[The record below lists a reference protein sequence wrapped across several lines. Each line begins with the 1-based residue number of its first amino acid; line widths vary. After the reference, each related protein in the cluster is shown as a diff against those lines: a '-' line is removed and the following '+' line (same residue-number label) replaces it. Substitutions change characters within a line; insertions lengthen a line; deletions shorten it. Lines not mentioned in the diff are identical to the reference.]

1 MPTVNLAP
9 TFGVGWQAL
18 NNSGAVLTGG
28 KLYTYAAG
36 TTTPETT
43 YTTSAGNI
51 AHANPIVLNA
61 AGRVGSGGEIWL
73 TSTLIYK
80 FVLTDSNDVT
90 IATYDNVT
98 GINDI
103 DASQVSYTPPFT
115 GSVTTNVEDKLA
127 QTVSVIDFGAVGD
140 GVTDDTAAIQTAVDA
155 ALGSASGTLWLPEGN
170 YAVTS
175 INIYP
180 TGGKSLVMVG
190 DGPLNSKFV
199 KYGAGTDPLLNISGT
214 AGGGGGNGVVSKC
227 QFKNFGVQGT
237 AKGFIGIYADTLAH
251 FFMEGVY
258 VTACSIGL
266 RSLGS
271 LIFACRSCYF
281 IGNDIGFQADQSPVN
296 SGYSNLIKFDDCVFQ
311 SNSTYHGLLNKG
323 QQIVFQNC
331 DFESGTTSFRV
342 ASTYEDETGY
352 SSVTWNNCWWE
363 GNSSNPVIVDS
374 NNTWVTMRDCTLYG
388 VASSVTI
395 NGSGNNVCIE
405 NCYGTEYLN
414 MVDSTGSITI
424 SNCLFPI
431 YSIST
436 PNQVITNLNSNSG
449 RISFS
454 ADKINTS
461 EGSVSTTSG
470 VAVNIASTGTNQV
483 TIVTAY
489 ISGASV
495 NETCSGIVIEGVI
508 SNVSNGSNMSLSVS
522 GASIQVTQTTGIS
535 QTVRYVVLRI
545 R

>member
-1 MPTVNLAP
+1 MSLTKVSFSMIAGDAIN
-9 TFGVGWQAL
+9 AL
-18 NNSGAVLTGG
+18 D
-28 KLYTYAAG
+28 Y
-36 TTTPETT
+36 
-43 YTTSAGNI
+43 
-51 AHANPIVLNA
+51 
-61 AGRVGSGGEIWL
+61 
-73 TSTLIYK
+73 
-80 FVLTDSNDVT
+80 
-90 IATYDNVT
+90 
-98 GINDI
+98 
-103 DASQVSYTPPFT
+103 
-115 GSVTTNVEDKLA
+115 
-127 QTVSVIDFGAVGD
+127 GAVGD
-140 GVTDDTAAIQTAVDA
+140 GTTDDTAAIQAAVNA
-155 ALGSASGTLWLPEGN
+155 ALGSASGTLWLPKGN

-180 TGGKSLVMVG
+180 TGGKSLVLVG

-227 QFKNFGVQGT
+227 QFKNFAVQGT
-237 AKGFIGIYADTLAH
+237 AKGFVGVYADTLAH

-258 VTACSIGL
+258 ITACSIGL
-266 RSLGS
+266 QSLGS

-281 IGNDIGFQADQSPVN
+281 IGNDIGFQADKSPIN
-296 SGYSNLIKFDDCVFQ
+296 NGYSNLIKFDDCVFQ
-311 SNSTYHGLLNKG
+311 SNSTYHGLLYRG

-331 DFESGTTSFRV
+331 DCESGATAFRV

-363 GNSSNPVIVDS
+363 GNSSDPVIVDS
-374 NNTWVTMRDCTLYG
+374 NSTWVTMRDCTLYG
-388 VASSVTI
+388 PASSVTI
-395 NGSGNNVCIE
+395 NGSDNRVNLQ

-414 MVDSTGSITI
+414 MADSTGSIEI

-436 PNQVITNLNSNSG
+436 PNSAITNLLSSSG
-449 RISFS
+449 RVAAQFDTVNSS
-454 ADKINTS
+454 QGAVTA
-461 EGSVSTTSG
+461 TSG
-470 VAVNIASTGTNQV
+470 AATTIGGTGTNKV
-483 TIVTAY
+483 SVVTAY

-522 GASIQVTQTTGIS
+522 GTSIQVTQTTGVS
-535 QTVRYVVLRI
+535 QSVKYSILRI